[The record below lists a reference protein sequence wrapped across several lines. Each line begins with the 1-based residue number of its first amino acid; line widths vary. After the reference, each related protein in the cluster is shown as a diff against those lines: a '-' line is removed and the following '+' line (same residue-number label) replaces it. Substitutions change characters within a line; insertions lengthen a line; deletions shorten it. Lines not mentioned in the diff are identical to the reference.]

1 MRRLFVSP
9 VAGHGEPSRARS
21 TAALAAAVAVLSLA
35 IGAAAPGSG
44 ARALRQDFLPLP
56 TAASAYFKFQHRGWT
71 CVSTRWL
78 VMCSRTTADGREIE
92 RLRQPAACYLWF
104 ERGFD
109 VDNLA
114 RTRISVC

>member
-9 VAGHGEPSRARS
+9 VAGHGEPSRARW

-78 VMCSRTTADGREIE
+78 VMCSRTTADGR
-92 RLRQPAACYLWF
+92 RDRTPSPARRVHLWF